1 MEFWASLG
9 TIGYIFGAGLMLVLA
24 LQLVLLI
31 WFIITLNAIKQSTSR
46 TATKLVEIN
55 KNVERVLLTCL
66 QSKST
71 ISSNEV
77 VSSTKERD

>member
-1 MEFWASLG
+1 MEIWSSLG
-9 TIGYIFGAGLMLVLA
+9 TIGYIFGAGLMLILV

-55 KNVERVLLTCL
+55 KNIERILLTCL
-66 QSKST
+66 QSKS
-71 ISSNEV
+71 S
-77 VSSTKERD
+77 VSSDIVSTSRERD